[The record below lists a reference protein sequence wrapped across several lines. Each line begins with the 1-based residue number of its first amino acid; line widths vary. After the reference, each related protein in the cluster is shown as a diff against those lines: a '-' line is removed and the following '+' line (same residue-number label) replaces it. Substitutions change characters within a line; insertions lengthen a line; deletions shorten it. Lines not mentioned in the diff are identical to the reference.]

1 MTVNENLLVELD
13 KRIKLLRKSI
23 NENNVN
29 LKIL

>member
-1 MTVNENLLVELD
+1 MTVNENLLFELD

-23 NENNVN
+23 NDNNVN

>member
-1 MTVNENLLVELD
+1 MTVNENLLFELD